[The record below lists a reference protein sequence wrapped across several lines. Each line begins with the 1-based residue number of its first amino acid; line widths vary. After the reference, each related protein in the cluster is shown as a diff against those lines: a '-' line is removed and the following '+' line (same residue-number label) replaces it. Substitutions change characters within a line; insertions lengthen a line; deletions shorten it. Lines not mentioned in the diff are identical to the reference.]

1 MDIDIIVEPDLT
13 PQQVSEIGVAAER
26 YGVRA
31 LWSSNY
37 YAHWDAFLTLL
48 PLAQATDRLL
58 IGPLAVSP
66 FEMHPMK
73 IANSILTLNEMSNG
87 RAVIAIGAGEGV
99 TDAIAAQKPK
109 RIVRAVREAIEIVA
123 FAATRNLAQGYQGE
137 IFQVAFPCPL
147 DWVQSPAP
155 LVYVACYGPQMMGM
169 AGRFADGAF
178 FGDLPI
184 PKVDDSISNV
194 RAGLAKRDKPKDDFR
209 ITNFFGWHIKQDRDA
224 AYREARREIVWRGK
238 HLSDDYITPFL
249 NADERQIVRDNIDA
263 FRQAWFTRSGEIE
276 AVPEDIVNR
285 LIGGMTST
293 GDMNDL
299 DREIERYQAFEKA
312 GLTEIAL
319 RLHDEPMESLKIIG
333 EHVLPVF
340 G

>member
-1 MDIDIIVEPDLT
+1 VDIDIIVEPDLT
-13 PQQVSEIGVAAER
+13 PAQLSEIGVAAER

-37 YAHWDAFLTLL
+37 YAHWDAFLSLL

-87 RAVIAIGAGEGV
+87 RALIAIGAGEGV
-99 TDAIAAQKPK
+99 TDAIVAQKPK
-109 RIVRAVREAIEIVA
+109 RIVLAVREAIEIVA
-123 FAATRNLAQGYQGE
+123 FAASRNLAQGYQGE

-147 DWVQSPAP
+147 DWVRSPAP
-155 LVYVACYGPQMMGM
+155 PVYAAAYGPQMMRMG
-169 AGRFADGAF
+169 GRLADGVF

-184 PKVDDSISNV
+184 PKVDDAINNV
-194 RAGLAKRDKPKDDFR
+194 RTGQAKRDKPRQDFR

-238 HLSDDYITPFL
+238 HLSDDYIAPFL
-249 NADERQIVRDNIDA
+249 NKVERQIVRDNMDA
-263 FRQAWFTRSGEIE
+263 FRQAWFTRTGEIKG
-276 AVPEDIVNR
+276 VPDDIVNR

-293 GDMNDL
+293 GDLSDL
-299 DREIERYQAFEKA
+299 DREIERYRAFEKA

-319 RLHDEPMESLKIIG
+319 RLHDEPMEGLKIIG
-333 EHVLPVF
+333 EHVLPALR
-340 G
+340 